1 MQQEDLE
8 SYSRTER
15 ERGKNGKSEITTT
28 TTTRDWTVI
37 NGIEESLQRKGRKG
51 ICNSYMGIT
60 IVCICKLSMLRRRV
74 EYAARANYQNT
85 IADHWEE
92 VLFLL
97 LPWLL

>member
-15 ERGKNGKSEITTT
+15 ERGRGKNGKSEITT

-51 ICNSYMGIT
+51 I
-60 IVCICKLSMLRRRV
+60 IVI
-74 EYAARANYQNT
+74 
-85 IADHWEE
+85 WG
-92 VLFLL
+92 
-97 LPWLL
+97 